1 MKSLSYAALGSVCA
15 LVIGILL
22 VIWPEAAII
31 YLVITVGVLFLLPGL
46 MGLLSYVFYRRRNTE
61 VERTFPIIALGSTL
75 LGFWLM
81 IMPDFFVSLSQLINF
96 ISVRK
101 IIKVP
106 VFLYVISVLILAAG
120 IVILFNPFTAATI
133 PFIVLGIAS
142 IVYALNDL
150 IRLLFYYGKRN
161 KNVTDVKIIEE

>member
-75 LGFWLM
+75 LVRGEKRC
-81 IMPDFFVSLSQLINF
+81 VSKFGRSENI
-96 ISVRK
+96 
-101 IIKVP
+101 
-106 VFLYVISVLILAAG
+106 
-120 IVILFNPFTAATI
+120 
-133 PFIVLGIAS
+133 
-142 IVYALNDL
+142 
-150 IRLLFYYGKRN
+150 
-161 KNVTDVKIIEE
+161 